1 MKYYYKQLNENGEVV
16 LLLVYEFTPTITDPL
31 MVEITEEE
39 FNAIVAE
46 IRANEPEPEQSEM
59 ELKAQ
64 AYDILTGVSE

>member
-1 MKYYYKQLNENGEVV
+1 MKYYYKQLNENGEIV

-46 IRANEPEPEQSEM
+46 IRANEPEPEPSEM

-64 AYDILTGVSE
+64 AYDILTGAE

>member
-1 MKYYYKQLNENGEVV
+1 MKYYYKQLNENGEIV

-39 FNAIVAE
+39 FNAIVTE
-46 IRANEPEPEQSEM
+46 IRANEPEPEPSEM

>member
-1 MKYYYKQLNENGEVV
+1 MKYYYKQLNENGEIA
-16 LLLVYEFTPTITDPL
+16 LLLVYDFMPTITDPL
-31 MVEITEEE
+31 VVEITEEE

-46 IRANEPEPEQSEM
+46 IRANEPEAEQSEM

>member
-1 MKYYYKQLNENGEVV
+1 MKYYYKQLNESGEIV

-46 IRANEPEPEQSEM
+46 LRANEPEPEPSEI

-64 AYDILTGVSE
+64 AYDIVTGVSE